1 MNIARLLDTALIDLH
16 FQVDLPHA
24 GAGDDESDDTEELS
38 DKQKRENK
46 EAIIDGLV
54 QLLERSPHVGNRN
67 KLLTDFI
74 NRERKATTAIGFGIA
89 IPHIRTYQAKELIIG
104 VAVSDV
110 GYEFDAPDGEPVRL
124 FFVMAAPN
132 YDDSLYLRVFKAL
145 AEVLQFDYFRERL
158 LNAEEEYDIIRAFQ
172 EME

>member
-16 FQVDLPHA
+16 FEVDLKHT
-24 GAGDDESDDTEELS
+24 GETGDDDADELS
-38 DKQKRENK
+38 EKQKRENK
-46 EAIIDGLV
+46 EAILDGLV
-54 QLLERSPHVGNRN
+54 TVLERSPHVGNRT
-67 KLLTDFI
+67 KLLTDFV

-104 VAVSDV
+104 VGVSAT
-110 GYEFDAPDGEPVRL
+110 GYDFDAPDGEPVRL

-132 YDDSLYLRVFKAL
+132 YDDSLYLRVFKAM
-145 AEVLQFDYFRERL
+145 AEVFQFDYFRERL
-158 LNAEEEYDIIRAFQ
+158 LSAEQEYDIIRAFQ